1 MRPRVHPRAEALDDQ
16 EATAAAGAGRRRW
29 LVVGWLWVG
38 LIRGNWGEQDPDPG
52 DVGGPGAAGE
62 QAVVADAVEAVKQD
76 VKQEAADEL
85 VGREGH
91 ALDPLTAWHA
101 IPSPIVL
108 PAERHAAAVE
118 DEEPAVRDRDPMGV
132 AGQVGQHGL
141 GSFVKG
147 FGCRPVRDGSDAAV

>member
-1 MRPRVHPRAEALDDQ
+1 MRPRLRPRAKALDDA
-16 EATAAAGAGRRRW
+16 EATAAAGAGRRWWR
-29 LVVGWLWVG
+29 VVGGLGDG
-38 LIRGNWGEQDPDPG
+38 LIRGRGRGEQDPDPG

-62 QAVVADAVEAVKQD
+62 QAVVADAVEAVRQD

-118 DEEPAVRDRDPMGV
+118 DEE
-132 AGQVGQHGL
+132 
-141 GSFVKG
+141 
-147 FGCRPVRDGSDAAV
+147 